1 LYRLLAYDRFSS
13 VTFGTVLSALSSA
26 FLINN
31 VSAITRYN
39 NNRTHDVSLAN
50 REGAFDWKG
59 AYNLGDL

>member
-1 LYRLLAYDRFSS
+1 

-39 NNRTHDVSLAN
+39 NNVTHDVSLAN
-50 REGAFDWKG
+50 RKGAFDWKG